1 MIRNSVL
8 KTGPKLAMVLLT
20 SALALSLGAC
30 GSMGKKAAVSA
41 NTTTEE
47 PTKSGF
53 AGLFGG
59 KSSGSKATPDAYL
72 GVNAYLYRATLDTLS
87 FMPMSQIDPQGGVIM
102 TEWYANPEKP
112 DERFKATVYIL
123 DTRLRADGLNVNIN
137 KQVQLNG
144 AWVDAEVSA
153 QTAIDIEN
161 QILTQARKLRYA
173 DIK

>member
-1 MIRNSVL
+1 
-8 KTGPKLAMVLLT
+8 
-20 SALALSLGAC
+20 
-30 GSMGKKAAVSA
+30 
-41 NTTTEE
+41 
-47 PTKSGF
+47 
-53 AGLFGG
+53 
-59 KSSGSKATPDAYL
+59 
-72 GVNAYLYRATLDTLS
+72 LS

-137 KQVQLNG
+137 KQVQLNS
-144 AWVDAEVSA
+144 AWVDSEVSA